1 MIFYHIFRL
10 FASLAARFGR
20 TKSEKQAIRARIM
33 NKYYKLFAR
42 TNARMNFNE
51 ACIVLQNETFPQ
63 ECLTSEKIIAI
74 LVPEGNFM
82 SGGIYSMFSIA
93 AQLRKLKNIHGFD
106 VIVVSRPNIPNLT
119 YFRNTHFRNYENVYR
134 FDQLRNC
141 DAVREICLYIP
152 EYVADTFVADLAPH
166 QLTWLKSRESVHIN
180 ILNQNIK
187 LMPEPKSLERLKT
200 LTNSISVS
208 VAHHAYF
215 NQDMT
220 NKYGFPTILLP
231 AYTDLSSYP
240 KSGFLEKH
248 KLIIYSPDDAPHKAQ
263 CLKILRANLPEF
275 ELREIKNITFDT
287 FMDLATRCMFSVS
300 FGEGFDGYVAQ
311 PTLQGGIGMTVYND
325 DFFPSPDYQSFE
337 NFFVSDE
344 DMLNNICAVI
354 AHLSNTKSD
363 YERLNAQLVAKH
375 DALYSYDNY
384 LSQIEKLS
392 LKQFEIFPEF
402 K

>member
-1 MIFYHIFRL
+1 
-10 FASLAARFGR
+10 
-20 TKSEKQAIRARIM
+20 
-33 NKYYKLFAR
+33 
-42 TNARMNFNE
+42 
-51 ACIVLQNETFPQ
+51 
-63 ECLTSEKIIAI
+63 
-74 LVPEGNFM
+74 
-82 SGGIYSMFSIA
+82 
-93 AQLRKLKNIHGFD
+93 
-106 VIVVSRPNIPNLT
+106 
-119 YFRNTHFRNYENVYR
+119 
-134 FDQLRNC
+134 
-141 DAVREICLYIP
+141 
-152 EYVADTFVADLAPH
+152 
-166 QLTWLKSRESVHIN
+166 
-180 ILNQNIK
+180 
-187 LMPEPKSLERLKT
+187 
-200 LTNSISVS
+200 
-208 VAHHAYF
+208 
-215 NQDMT
+215 
-220 NKYGFPTILLP
+220 LLP